1 MLILNLFQKE
11 LGIVI
16 KIIVLNVLK
25 NIKIIFPAVLLT
37 ELFVYIGDK
46 FSKPVVFFTEEKMQL
61 INLLKQLLKSMI
73 IAKKQ

>member
-1 MLILNLFQKE
+1 M
-11 LGIVI
+11 I